1 MGISLLFC
9 HEFMHHLLYIWV
21 SSSSPNLL
29 ECILNSSIF
38 LHLSFHAFLEKGSP
52 CFLYQEICSLFY
64 FVLIFTFICCH
75 LSNISLTFRATEFL
89 FKGLL
94 FVDDWFLQWLDALLA
109 FHIFVINV
117 FHQLIEFELW
127 LKLFLSSSHL
137 CFIFLI
143 INGFLWPQRFLQI
156 INSQLKG
163 YKVFFH
169 SIKHVLVLT
178 LKHVLILV
186 HQIVF
191 FELFLCFCYIQ
202 VCSSE
207 ICRDFFL
214 FLLRFLNVFLYSR
227 KINL

>member
-1 MGISLLFC
+1 MGISLLFG
-9 HEFMHHLLYIWV
+9 HKFMDHLFYVWV

-29 ECILNSSIF
+29 ECMLNCSIF
-38 LHLSFHAFLEKGSP
+38 LHFSFHALLEKGSP
-52 CFLYQEICSLFY
+52 CFLNKEICSLFY
-64 FVLIFTFICCH
+64 FILILTLICCH

-89 FKGLL
+89 FEGLL
-94 FVDDWFLQWLDALLA
+94 FVDDWFLQWFYALLA
-109 FHIFVINV
+109 FHIFIINV

-137 CFIFLI
+137 CFVFLI

-178 LKHVLILV
+178 LEHVLILM

-191 FELFLCFCYIQ
+191 FELFCCFFYIQ
-202 VCSSE
+202 ICSSE
-207 ICRDFFL
+207 ICRNFFL
-214 FLLRFLNVFLYSR
+214 LLLRFLNVFLYSR
-227 KINL
+227 K